1 MMKSRNIAT
10 RRIMTIAAGLVV
22 GGMLM
27 AGTGG
32 CVPAA
37 GGNPNNP
44 AGPSGPGA
52 GSRPLRQPTMPRV
65 PPRVEM
71 PIDEALQT
79 RARQELENAFAGT
92 SAVIRAQALEAS
104 VQTKDPKLADR
115 AARALEDRDPLVRF
129 AGAMAVGDAKITGLY
144 RTVFELRDDLDPQV
158 ALGVRYALHQL
169 GDRRLSQEIA
179 DLTRH
184 PSPDVRGTAAL
195 VLGRLGEPSGV
206 RVLRTM
212 LADAGAGVRLQ
223 AAEALWLLGD
233 RKGLET
239 VVAGLISP
247 FSDEQLVSTLALA
260 GPRDRR
266 IESYLEGRLA
276 FDKDRGQYVE
286 VQLAAARGLGMLG
299 SDAGFGL
306 AMDQSQATDARVR
319 TMAAL
324 ALGEIRRPDAQPA
337 LDRLLSANE
346 AEVRVAAASALL
358 TLAMPR

>member
-1 MMKSRNIAT
+1 
-10 RRIMTIAAGLVV
+10 
-22 GGMLM
+22 
-27 AGTGG
+27 
-32 CVPAA
+32 
-37 GGNPNNP
+37 
-44 AGPSGPGA
+44 
-52 GSRPLRQPTMPRV
+52 
-65 PPRVEM
+65 M
-71 PIDEALQT
+71 PIDEGLQA
-79 RARQELENAFAGT
+79 RARQELETAFASS

-104 VQTKDPKLADR
+104 VQTKDPKLTVR
-115 AARALEDRDPLVRF
+115 AAKALSDADPLVRF
-129 AGAMAVGDAKITGLY
+129 AGAMAVGDAKIVGLY
-144 RTVFELRDDLDPQV
+144 RRVFELREDVDPQV
-158 ALGVRYALHQL
+158 ALGVRYALHRL

-184 PSPDVRGTAAL
+184 PSPEVRGTAAL
-195 VLGRLGEPSGV
+195 VLGRLGEPSAV

-212 LADAGAGVRLQ
+212 LTDAGAGVRLQ

-266 IESYLEGRLA
+266 VESYLAGRLA

-306 AMDQSQATDARVR
+306 ALDQSQSADARIR

-324 ALGEIRRPDAQPA
+324 ALGEIRRTDAQPA
-337 LDRLLSANE
+337 LERLLSASE
-346 AEVRVAAASALL
+346 PEVRLASATALL
-358 TLAMPR
+358 MLATPR